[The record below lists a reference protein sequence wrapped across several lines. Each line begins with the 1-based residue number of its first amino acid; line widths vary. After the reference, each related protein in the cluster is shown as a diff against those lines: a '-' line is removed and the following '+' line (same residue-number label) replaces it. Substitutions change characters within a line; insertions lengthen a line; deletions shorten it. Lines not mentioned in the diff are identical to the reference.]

1 MRTNNAL
8 VNAVGIKEQM
18 AGTASEIRHPEKP
31 YVSAVCP
38 RSGACGCCLIL
49 RALVAGKA
57 ARNPSSRALLGKF
70 GAIGN
75 GRLAYMSM
83 RP

>member
-1 MRTNNAL
+1 MRTDNAL
-8 VNAVGIKEQM
+8 VNAVSIKEQM
-18 AGTASEIRHPEKP
+18 ARTACEIRHPEMP

-49 RALVAGKA
+49 WALVAGKA

-70 GAIGN
+70 GAMVMGD
-75 GRLAYMSM
+75 LLTCQ
-83 RP
+83 